1 MSLLPQA
8 CTAVTITPFYHE
20 GAQGCRMVG
29 GDEVARGFQYLIVVT
44 FVAAPCGHAPVGSE
58 GYY

>member
-8 CTAVTITPFYHE
+8 CTAVNITPFYHE
-20 GAQGCRMVG
+20 GAQGSRMVG
-29 GDEVARGFQYLIVVT
+29 GGDVARGFQYLIVVT
-44 FVAAPCGHAPVGSE
+44 FVAAVGSE